1 METGLVTWWN
11 ILIIYIYYNYKT
23 IYDLTLWLY
32 AYVCRIHINHYTI
45 IINYIYDSSELTTR
59 VNSNEY
65 NLFLIQNLFAFGS
78 CICFD
83 YKVLS
88 QCQSWELEEQSFSLL
103 YCDSLRPIRTIIII
117 IITTKVYNNIY
128 ILIVCLEYYY
138 YYSLNSLIIIIG
150 KLSLI
155 YYILSLGNWTQH
167 NYWLKIHKSN
177 YNTIAP
183 SGVRTHPSVLIS
195 LIFITGSEIRTRDL
209 LCVRQ
214 SS

>member
-32 AYVCRIHINHYTI
+32 AYACRIHINHYTI

-117 IITTKVYNNIY
+117 IIITTKVYNNIY

-138 YYSLNSLIIIIG
+138 SLNSLIIIIIG